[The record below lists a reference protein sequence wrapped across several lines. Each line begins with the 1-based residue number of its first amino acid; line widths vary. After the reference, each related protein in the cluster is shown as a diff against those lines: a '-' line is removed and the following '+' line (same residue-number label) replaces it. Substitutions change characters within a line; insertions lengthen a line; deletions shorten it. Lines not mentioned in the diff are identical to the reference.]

1 MKACR
6 SLRVRLIFS
15 YLALALLLL
24 IFSGYVFSNALSIY
38 ANSVQRSQQAL
49 YLKQASQVL
58 EEASR
63 RNLSGDETLA
73 LLKRYFPG
81 LNIELETMA
90 SEKEIVPDMPNI
102 IVIPGKSVITNGES
116 IPLPSLVEG
125 PPLYAGKTL
134 FMGTSKPGESSFSI
148 QTGIVTKGVPSITT
162 FRFTMSPSAFAFLS
176 NIYRQVLEVLVL
188 ALALAVLIGWLLS
201 KWIARPL
208 SRLAAATEVVAGGNF
223 LETVGR
229 SGIIELDRLGEH
241 FNRMVLHL
249 RESFRSLATERDTAK
264 RFAAD
269 AAHELKTPV
278 ATLRAYHDVLTDRP
292 ERLQQVA
299 PAVARQIE
307 RMEQVI
313 NGLLQLANLV
323 EDKETALK
331 PTDLCL
337 VIRQLEPG
345 YQALVGGSGCC
356 LTTTCTQ
363 ETVQVLTNQY
373 LLELVLNNLM
383 DNACKYTEPGGTVA
397 LTLQVDDNVAVLQV
411 QDSGRGITPGE
422 LPYIF
427 DRFHRGQDTQS
438 IPGSGLGLAIA
449 QEAVK
454 RLGGTLVAESE
465 VEHGSRFS
473 LRLPLL
479 PVKAS
484 IS

>member
-1 MKACR
+1 MKTCR

-49 YLKQASQVL
+49 YLKQAAKVL
-58 EEASR
+58 GEASR

-73 LLKRYFPG
+73 LLRQYFPG
-81 LNIELETMA
+81 LIIELEGGP
-90 SEKEIVPDMPNI
+90 SEKVTVPGVPNI
-102 IVIPGKSVITNGES
+102 LVFPGKPVLSDSEPLMLQTQGEA
-116 IPLPSLVEG
+116 PSL
-125 PPLYAGKTL
+125 YTGKIL
-134 FMGTSKPGESSFSI
+134 FMGSASNPGESSFSI
-148 QTGIVTKGVPSITT
+148 PTETFSNGVPSITT
-162 FRFTMSPSAFAFLS
+162 YRFTMGPSAFAFLS

-208 SRLAAATEVVAGGNF
+208 SHLAAATEVVAGGNF
-223 LETVGR
+223 LETVDR

-249 RESFRSLATERDTAK
+249 RESFRTLATERDSAK

-292 ERLQQVA
+292 ERLQQVG
-299 PAVARQIE
+299 PAVGRQIE
-307 RMEQVI
+307 RMEKVI

-323 EDKETALK
+323 EDNEAILE
-331 PTDLCL
+331 PTDLCS
-337 VIRQLEPG
+337 VIRQLESG
-345 YQALVGGSGCC
+345 YQNLAGESGCC
-356 LTTTCTQ
+356 LTATFPR

-373 LLELVLNNLM
+373 LLELALNNLM
-383 DNACKYTEPGGTVA
+383 ENACKYTEPGGKVA
-397 LTLQVDDNVAVLQV
+397 LTLQVDDNEAIFKV
-411 QDSGRGITPGE
+411 QDTGKGITPEE
-422 LPYIF
+422 LPFIF
-427 DRFHRGQDTQS
+427 DRFHRGVDTQS

-454 RLGGTLVAESE
+454 RIGGTLVVESK
-465 VEHGSRFS
+465 VEHGSQFS
-473 LRLPLL
+473 ISLPIL
-479 PVKAS
+479 PVKEE
-484 IS
+484 